1 MKIARI
7 VIVLLGLG
15 IPALAI
21 AHAATSDSSSCCQ
34 PNAACCHDPSCPF
47 CHHAK

>member
-1 MKIARI
+1 MKLARI
-7 VIVLLGLG
+7 AIILLGLG

-21 AHAATSDSSSCCQ
+21 AHAATSDSCCK
-34 PNAACCHDPSCPF
+34 PGAACCHDGSCPF